1 MDHSLGYI
9 NDYYSNFFSFL
20 SILVCRVT
28 YAVLVVLLC
37 VLRLTETPGETG
49 VMASCLVLG
58 WCNVL
63 YFARGF
69 EMLGPYVIVI
79 QKVVRSDLL
88 ISIL

>member
-1 MDHSLGYI
+1 M
-9 NDYYSNFFSFL
+9 
-20 SILVCRVT
+20 SILVHFRIA
-28 YAVLVVLLC
+28 YAVLVVSLC
-37 VLRLTETPGETG
+37 VLRLTEMPGETG

-79 QKVVRSDLL
+79 QKVIGVPSPLKLSRPHLHL
-88 ISIL
+88 